1 MRQVRLVMID
11 YPDVGIDEYLLTVKG
26 ISEVNVNDKEIV
38 VNYDSKLISLKVI
51 KLEIYLF
58 LGIKNP
64 GILMFDKNSSDRL
77 EEDDYLIKDA
87 CCEMCLLY
95 KIDELM
101 EVPGI
106 EKVETDYDMH
116 YYYDIKLK
124 IRYNQDKIKWNEIC
138 RILAD

>member
-1 MRQVRLVMID
+1 MKQVRLVMID
-11 YPDVGIDEYLLTVKG
+11 YLDVGIDEYLLTVKG
-26 ISEVNVNDKEIV
+26 IASVNVNGKEIV

-51 KLEIYLF
+51 KLEIYLY

-64 GILMFDKNSSDRL
+64 GILMFDKSSEDKL
-77 EEDDYLIKDA
+77 EEDNYLIKDA

-101 EVPGI
+101 EVTGI
-106 EKVETDYDMH
+106 ESVETDYNMH

-124 IRYNQDKIKWNEIC
+124 ISYNQNKIKWHEIC
-138 RILAD
+138 QLLDD